1 MGNTA
6 KGKHALFISDR
17 SGLQFPYTEMVREWN
32 GSRVHTSEYEPKQP
46 QLEPKPFTADPQG
59 LMHPR
64 PDRLEL
70 PTGDFLPINPIG
82 PVENNVGITR
92 SIMNVAQPNSGILV
106 GDYVRLMKIQQ
117 PIPIPS
123 PFNNSLSILD
133 IELTATLG
141 ADITANDTT
150 LTLTT
155 GIGVPYIPTLIDGGF
170 LMIEKINSTTGLYEN
185 EIIQYAS
192 RNALPGDTFYG
203 LIRGTNAPFRGQTPN
218 NTTASAHLSG
228 ARIFFAR
235 KVVALNTTTSPSGGQ
250 PSTVTNYNGY
260 QLDFSSGT
268 TVFPSAIGGGNG
280 CIAGPL
286 NVNITDGRS

>member
-6 KGKHALFISDR
+6 RGKHALFISDR

-70 PTGDFLPINPIG
+70 PTGDFLPVNPISTG
-82 PVENNVGITR
+82 GSGTFTTYVID
-92 SIMNVAQPNSGILV
+92 QPNSGIQIN
-106 GDYVRLMKIQQ
+106 DAVRLMSIQQ
-117 PIPIPS
+117 PLL
-123 PFNNSLSILD
+123 SLTTALQRSIQ
-133 IELTATLG
+133 ELELS
-141 ADITANDTT
+141 TT
-150 LTLTT
+150 LATDINATTQTLTVT
-155 GIGVPYIPTLIDGGF
+155 DDLGFISTGGF
-170 LMIEKINSTTGLYEN
+170 IMIEKINSTSGLYEN
-185 EIIQYAS
+185 EVIQYTTYNS
-192 RNALPGDTFYG
+192 GTKTLSG

-218 NTTASAHLSG
+218 NTIASAHSSG
-228 ARIFFAR
+228 ANIFGTR
-235 KVVALNTTTSPSGGQ
+235 NVVSLNTTTSPSGGQ
-250 PSTVTNYNGY
+250 PPTITNQNGY
-260 QLDFSSGT
+260 NIPATNPGSFLIDVYG
-268 TVFPSAIGGGNG
+268 PGGGNG

>member
-6 KGKHALFISDR
+6 RGKHALFISDR

-70 PTGDFLPINPIG
+70 PTGDFLPVNPISTG
-82 PVENNVGITR
+82 GSGTFTTYVID
-92 SIMNVAQPNSGILV
+92 QPNSGIQIN
-106 GDYVRLMKIQQ
+106 DAVRLMSIQQ
-117 PIPIPS
+117 PLL
-123 PFNNSLSILD
+123 SLTTALQRSIQ
-133 IELTATLG
+133 ELELS
-141 ADITANDTT
+141 TT
-150 LTLTT
+150 LATDIDATTQTLTVT
-155 GIGVPYIPTLIDGGF
+155 DDLGFISTGGF
-170 LMIEKINSTTGLYEN
+170 IMIEKINSTSGLYEN
-185 EIIQYAS
+185 EVIQYTTYNS
-192 RNALPGDTFYG
+192 GTKTLSG

-218 NTTASAHLSG
+218 NTIASAHSSG
-228 ARIFFAR
+228 ANIFGTR
-235 KVVALNTTTSPSGGQ
+235 NVVSLNTTTSPSGGQ
-250 PSTVTNYNGY
+250 PPTITNQNGY
-260 QLDFSSGT
+260 NIPATNPGT
-268 TVFPSAIGGGNG
+268 FLIDVYGPGGGNG

>member
-6 KGKHALFISDR
+6 RGKHALFISDR

-70 PTGDFLPINPIG
+70 PTGDFLPVNPISTG
-82 PVENNVGITR
+82 GSGTFTTYVID
-92 SIMNVAQPNSGILV
+92 QPNSGIQIN
-106 GDYVRLMKIQQ
+106 DAVRLMSIQQ
-117 PIPIPS
+117 PLL
-123 PFNNSLSILD
+123 SLTTALQRSIQ
-133 IELTATLG
+133 ELELS
-141 ADITANDTT
+141 TT
-150 LTLTT
+150 LATDIDATTQTLTVT
-155 GIGVPYIPTLIDGGF
+155 DDLGFISTGGF
-170 LMIEKINSTTGLYEN
+170 IMIEKINSTSGLYEN
-185 EIIQYAS
+185 EVIQYTTYNS
-192 RNALPGDTFYG
+192 GTKTLSG

-218 NTTASAHLSG
+218 NTIASAHSSG
-228 ARIFFAR
+228 ANIFGTR
-235 KVVALNTTTSPSGGQ
+235 NVVSLNTTTSPSGGQ
-250 PSTVTNYNGY
+250 PPTITNQNGY
-260 QLDFSSGT
+260 NIPATNPGAFLIDVYG
-268 TVFPSAIGGGNG
+268 PGGGNG

>member
-6 KGKHALFISDR
+6 RGKHALFISDR

-70 PTGDFLPINPIG
+70 PTGDFLPVNPISTG
-82 PVENNVGITR
+82 GSGTFTTYVID
-92 SIMNVAQPNSGILV
+92 QPNSGIQIN
-106 GDYVRLMKIQQ
+106 DAVRLMSIQQ
-117 PIPIPS
+117 PLL
-123 PFNNSLSILD
+123 SLTTALQRSIQ
-133 IELTATLG
+133 ELELS
-141 ADITANDTT
+141 TT
-150 LTLTT
+150 LATDIDATTQTLTVT
-155 GIGVPYIPTLIDGGF
+155 DDLGFISTGGF
-170 LMIEKINSTTGLYEN
+170 IMIEKINSTSGLYEN
-185 EIIQYAS
+185 EVIQYTTYNS
-192 RNALPGDTFYG
+192 GTKTLSG

-218 NTTASAHLSG
+218 NTIASAHNSG
-228 ARIFFAR
+228 ANIFGTR
-235 KVVALNTTTSPSGGQ
+235 NVVSLNTTTSPSGGQ
-250 PSTVTNYNGY
+250 PPTITNQNGY
-260 QLDFSSGT
+260 NIPATNPGSFLIDVYG
-268 TVFPSAIGGGNG
+268 PGGGNG